1 MHKEYGDDEITNSG
15 LNIFL
20 YFFALLI
27 FMKNSGAFSLEVKK
41 EKKKIQFISTLFI
54 FITYDSVA
62 LLIIYLLF
70 I

>member
-41 EKKKIQFISTLFI
+41 KIKTIKRLNLFQLC
-54 FITYDSVA
+54 S
-62 LLIIYLLF
+62 YLLHM
-70 I
+70 IQ